1 MNCLKHCK
9 NAANEKM
16 QKITKQVNTIA
27 KQNKTIQKRDAGG
40 RKRQS
45 SFNHYPRMNMIS
57 K

>member
-1 MNCLKHCK
+1 
-9 NAANEKM
+9 M

-27 KQNKTIQKRDAGG
+27 KQNNTIQKRDTGG

-45 SFNHYPRMNMIS
+45 SFNHYPRMNVIS